1 MRAAWHQIGER
12 KAAEL
17 IPALTGILTDAKA
30 GADTRIHALW
40 SLEELGHFDAAL
52 WKLLFA
58 DASTDLRREA
68 VRAMGTLNVAEDIA
82 FDLLQPLSGERQW
95 TVRYEILRFFRR
107 APGPVNPRHIAW
119 LKRWSSEPAPKTEI
133 KGWNGT
139 YLALGGSYE
148 RAFQDFLLAL
158 AETKSP
164 AAQIAESKWD
174 KVVATEP
181 APGVEFQTKT
191 EMRMSAVKKLLTT
204 AKAAQGRPI
213 VESLCL
219 ACHVIQGKG
228 TSLGPPLDGSSK
240 RDLDGLLTSI
250 LAPDAA
256 IEQVFRLYRIETT
269 TGEKF
274 EGFKKSE
281 TAKDITLLLM
291 GGAPQVIPIG
301 KIKTA
306 GYVAGKSVMLPLA
319 EGFTDQQLAD
329 IAAYLRTIE

>member
-1 MRAAWHQIGER
+1 
-12 KAAEL
+12 
-17 IPALTGILTDAKA
+17 
-30 GADTRIHALW
+30 
-40 SLEELGHFDAAL
+40 
-52 WKLLFA
+52 
-58 DASTDLRREA
+58 
-68 VRAMGTLNVAEDIA
+68 
-82 FDLLQPLSGERQW
+82 
-95 TVRYEILRFFRR
+95 
-107 APGPVNPRHIAW
+107 VNPRHIAW

-191 EMRMSAVKKLLTT
+191 EMRMSAVKNLLTT